1 MLWMVAG
8 ASTDTECLSA
18 ESSVDNTLFAA
29 RDAYVQPYTTF
40 FCFVIA
46 L

>member
-18 ESSVDNTLFAA
+18 DVECRYFAA

>member
-18 ESSVDNTLFAA
+18 ESSVDNDTLL
-29 RDAYVQPYTTF
+29 RVTRTYSRTQHSS
-40 FCFVIA
+40 A

>member
-18 ESSVDNTLFAA
+18 ESSVDTFFAA

>member
-18 ESSVDNTLFAA
+18 ESSVDTLL
-29 RDAYVQPYTTF
+29 RVTRTYSRTQHSS
-40 FCFVIA
+40 A